1 MAKKNTSATPA
12 KKASPKTESSA
23 KSEKPISAETAAPK
37 KNNGKDG
44 APTEPVN
51 EAAQVQPTKKTEKK
65 TAKTAGKNAKSN
77 RKNPAENAKPPK
89 KKSVS
94 VPDDDNL
101 DDEFGFD
108 TDFADYDGKRSDNE
122 DPDGDSHWDFPD
134 HDDSSVERGPT
145 EDDLMSG
152 ESNDAPESLSP
163 DELEKLIKADSALS
177 ASVNPDDLEATGGID
192 DSEEEIVDRPAY
204 GANDYVDSAY
214 MGDDSSSGDDQF
226 GFDSD
231 SPDNFLASDHRRHT
245 EFTAMLRDLFKRAE
259 GRGYLTHEDINEVVS
274 PEITEPELIDNILTS
289 IQASGVEI
297 RNDSDEKETEGEAAG
312 NDKTAQ
318 LQKGE
323 SYDDPIRMY
332 LHQMGQVPL
341 LNRDQE
347 IDICMRI
354 EKSEENVR
362 KGFNHF
368 AFAPKLY
375 SEVIMLIETQAE
387 RFDRIV
393 SDKYI
398 DTRDDYMKQLPAH
411 KARLE
416 KVSAEMAKI
425 NQQFIDSKLSDKLL
439 NLIVAANG
447 AHTREQ
453 EEISKKIAVYCNKY
467 EKFSREFENICVNL
481 SFKQKEI
488 EALAAVASDFTSN
501 DGVLPRIPAEE
512 RDQYYAQWR
521 HHLGNRKRILEKA
534 KGHKMAQK
542 EKEKLEAENVII
554 QRIYHDCFIPG
565 DFQEDHLNH
574 LREACRPV
582 NNRIGTAPKK
592 AAAKS
597 AEPASAAS
605 ANETANTA
613 ENPAPIPETPAPQT
627 VDEAYTFLL
636 REKFGALKTSL
647 REGELARSKMVE
659 SNLRLVISI
668 VKKYM
673 NRGLSFLD
681 LIQEGNT
688 GLMKAVEKFEYKRGF
703 KFSTYATWWIRQAAT
718 RAIADQA
725 RTIRIPVHMIETI
738 NRLQRI
744 QKQLVQ
750 KLGREPTIE
759 ETAEEAQM
767 TSDKV
772 RSIYKMSQTPIS
784 LQAPVG
790 DGDDAHYGDFL
801 PDESAENPADN
812 AEFTMLRETI
822 DKVLESLTPREREV
836 IEYRFGIKDG
846 MPRTLEEVGKEFN
859 VTRERIRQIE
869 AKGLRKLRHPT
880 RIRFF
885 EGFLD
890 SNKDDQ
896 PTQR

>member
-1 MAKKNTSATPA
+1 MAKKTSSETPA
-12 KKASPKTESSA
+12 KKASPKTGTSA
-23 KSEKPISAETAAPK
+23 KSEKPVPAEKPDPKKKNVKETTAQAATKETASTP
-37 KNNGKDG
+37 
-44 APTEPVN
+44 
-51 EAAQVQPTKKTEKK
+51 
-65 TAKTAGKNAKSN
+65 
-77 RKNPAENAKPPK
+77 PPK
-89 KKSVS
+89 KAAKSAAKPARKNAAEGTAKPSKKKNVS
-94 VPDDDNL
+94 TPDESTF

-108 TDFADYDGKRSDNE
+108 TDFDCSRPENENSDGLSPWGF
-122 DPDGDSHWDFPD
+122 PDGDDN
-134 HDDSSVERGPT
+134 SVERGPS

-163 DELEKLIKADSALS
+163 DELEKLIKADASLS
-177 ASVNPDDLEATGGID
+177 SSVNPDDLEAAGGID
-192 DSEEEIVDRPAY
+192 DAEEEIVDRPAY
-204 GANDYVDSAY
+204 GTNDYVDSTY
-214 MGDDSSSGDDQF
+214 IGDDGSSGDDQF

-297 RNDSDEKETEGEAAG
+297 RNDADEKEAEGESAG
-312 NDKTAQ
+312 GDKAPQ

-347 IDICMRI
+347 IEICMRI

-375 SEVIMLIETQAE
+375 SEVITLIETQAE

-411 KARLE
+411 KSRLE

-425 NQQFIDSKLSDKLL
+425 NQQFIESKLSDKLL
-439 NLIVAANG
+439 GLIVASNG

-501 DGVLPRIPAEE
+501 DGVLPRAPAEE

-542 EKEKLEAENVII
+542 EKDKLDAENVII

-582 NNRIGTAPKK
+582 NNRSNPAKK
-592 AAAKS
+592 PAAK
-597 AEPASAAS
+597 PDAAS
-605 ANETANTA
+605 ANNVPENANGA
-613 ENPAPIPETPAPQT
+613 VNPAPLPETPSPQT

-636 REKFGALKTSL
+636 REKFGTLKTSL

-767 TSDKV
+767 TPDKV

-896 PTQR
+896 LSQK